1 MIDLATENLKQM
13 TMTRGVDRNVR
24 WSPDGKTLAYTSSAI
39 DKSDARIM
47 FCETGTGKITP
58 FQFDE
63 SVVRREIERPFL
75 ARLKEPATPP
85 GRSPL
90 PEDSQMD
97 EVLEKMGE
105 RILRRTGRTT
115 PNALKPVLEKYKQ
128 WQIDRIHPITARY
141 LDWK

>member
-24 WSPDGKTLAYTSSAI
+24 WSPDGKSLAYTSSAV

-47 FCETGTGKITP
+47 FCETATGKITP
-58 FQFDE
+58 LRFDE

-75 ARLKEPATPP
+75 AGLKEPATPP

-97 EVLEKMGE
+97 EILERMGEKMLPTIK
-105 RILRRTGRTT
+105 RAT
-115 PNALKPVLEKYKQ
+115 PAVAKSVLGKYKQ